1 MENKDGVYLPL
12 KHKKVLTEKT
22 TCLWKII
29 ILVLIT
35 LNLALI
41 ASVLVVYFKLA
52 SFYDTEKADDISH
65 FCVPCENLRN
75 SPQGAEDEHME
86 LFQKKTKNN
95 VRMCCSNNES
105 ETVKLLDMVGLTYVL
120 VGFRGFLDLGPLFDQ
135 FDHRHLESL
144 GG

>member
-12 KHKKVLTEKT
+12 KHQKLLTEKT

-35 LNLALI
+35 PNLALI
-41 ASVLVVYFKLA
+41 ASVLVVYFKLT
-52 SFYDTEKADDISH
+52 SFYDTEKVDDISH

-105 ETVKLLDMVGLTYVL
+105 ETVKLLDMVGLIYVL
-120 VGFRGFLDLGPLFDQ
+120 GRFNDFLDLGPAFD
-135 FDHRHLESL
+135 
-144 GG
+144 